1 MKIKRKQLVFQR
13 NRVKREAS
21 VLCCLSLVMP
31 VLAVQWEWVCRI
43 KQLELKTQ
51 GLHDMHFLGRDKYF
65 ILALVWFKGQSAGQ
79 QLKLTLSFSFIQRK
93 YSLCILRL
101 LCNMAQRAVRGDS
114 KELQL
119 KGTYQKTMVDAQ
131 TKKLKRLKS
140 EMVKSVLIIITKKFF
155 MIANCK
161 IGRLLRAQAFE

>member
-1 MKIKRKQLVFQR
+1 
-13 NRVKREAS
+13 
-21 VLCCLSLVMP
+21 
-31 VLAVQWEWVCRI
+31 
-43 KQLELKTQ
+43 
-51 GLHDMHFLGRDKYF
+51 
-65 ILALVWFKGQSAGQ
+65 
-79 QLKLTLSFSFIQRK
+79 
-93 YSLCILRL
+93 
-101 LCNMAQRAVRGDS
+101 MAQRAVRGDS

-161 IGRLLRAQAFE
+161 IGRLLRAQAFEWEINEISV